1 MAALPRLQKSTKT
14 LKEKGSQFELAV
26 ILPGCA
32 GNTTAP
38 GKQRIPAR
46 IPARLPRCVPEK
58 LRSSARGLEPQRP
71 AARLGLIQGF
81 LNFWVFVFF
90 ALNGQV
96 LSQKSSVGV
105 KFQERKEF
113 LSQFLFSGQNTGL
126 AAFYGFGSHLYG
138 TINPYFLG
146 GQFPEVRQ
154 FANMILQN
162 KEVIVTTKQQSIQ
175 VNVND
180 CLPMDVVTL
189 IDVF

>member
-1 MAALPRLQKSTKT
+1 MKRSA
-14 LKEKGSQFELAV
+14 

-32 GNTTAP
+32 LNTTDA

-96 LSQKSSVGV
+96 LSQKSS
-105 KFQERKEF
+105 E
-113 LSQFLFSGQNTGL
+113 
-126 AAFYGFGSHLYG
+126 
-138 TINPYFLG
+138 
-146 GQFPEVRQ
+146 
-154 FANMILQN
+154 
-162 KEVIVTTKQQSIQ
+162 
-175 VNVND
+175 
-180 CLPMDVVTL
+180 
-189 IDVF
+189 